1 MMNHT
6 FSKAKAA
13 ILGIAGRHESG
24 QALVEF
30 SLVTLLLV
38 SLTFGLIDFYRA
50 LYEKEVLANLS
61 REAANEAAR
70 GSGTTPLQI
79 MSNAMIAV
87 ANSSESFALN
97 FTNRNGVLIL
107 TAVTNDFSGKTSK
120 YIISQQMEEGSLTAT
135 SKIGTGVGGAAT
147 LPTETPSILQSNR
160 TVYVAEI
167 FYSYKAITPIGKLIK
182 ATLTNQFYDVA
193 YFPGG

>member
-13 ILGIAGRHESG
+13 IARIPWRHESG
-24 QALVEF
+24 QALVEL

-50 LYEKEVLANLS
+50 LYEKEVLVNLS

-70 GSGTTPLQI
+70 GTGTTTLQI
-79 MSNAMIAV
+79 ISNAV
-87 ANSSESFALN
+87 ASVASSSEPFTLN
-97 FTNRNGVLIL
+97 ATTTNGLLIV
-107 TAVTNDFSGKTSK
+107 TAVTNYNSG
-120 YIISQQMEEGSLTAT
+120 YVISQQVKEGKLVAS
-135 SKIGTGVGGAAT
+135 SKIGSTVGGAAT
-147 LPTETPSILQSNR
+147 LPTETTPILQANH

-167 FYSYKAITPIGKLIK
+167 FYAYSPITPIGKLIK
-182 ATLTNQFYDVA
+182 AALTNRFYDVA
-193 YFPGG
+193 YFSGS